1 MVEFTVPGM
10 GEGAYNLFQTRYSYL
25 LTLSDAQVYATLSKI
40 LRSVWDYY
48 GNQFKEIDTYDA
60 YEQKVQL
67 LVRTIMWSD
76 AEFNALF

>member
-1 MVEFTVPGM
+1 MVEFVVSGT
-10 GEGAYNLFQTRYSYL
+10 GEGAYNLFQTCYSYL
-25 LTLSDAQVYATLSKI
+25 LTLSDAQVYAALSKI
-40 LRSVWDYY
+40 LRATWNYY